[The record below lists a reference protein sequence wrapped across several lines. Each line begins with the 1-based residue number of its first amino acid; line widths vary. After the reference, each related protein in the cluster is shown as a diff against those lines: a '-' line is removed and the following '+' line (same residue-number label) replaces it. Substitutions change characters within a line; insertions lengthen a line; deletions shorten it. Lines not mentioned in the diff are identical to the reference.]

1 MTLWTVRTMGRNWC
15 GAGGTEGHA
24 GTSLGGD
31 GGAQDGRATLCVE
44 PHARGLGSASGNC
57 APVMGMRSN
66 PRAEMLV
73 RALLALA
80 ILAAPALA
88 LLYSVPAGLAVLAIG
103 LFILASLLYGTR
115 PVLEPRALRPI
126 MALVWVNVLLGI
138 ACLAAAVWLIAPR

>member
-1 MTLWTVRTMGRNWC
+1 
-15 GAGGTEGHA
+15 
-24 GTSLGGD
+24 
-31 GGAQDGRATLCVE
+31 
-44 PHARGLGSASGNC
+44 
-57 APVMGMRSN
+57 
-66 PRAEMLV
+66 MLV

-103 LFILASLLYGTR
+103 LFILAYLLYGTR
-115 PVLEPRALRPI
+115 PALEPRALRPI